1 MFVLLLYTFEVLTR
15 PAMGTLNTTS
25 NSGAMDIWLFEI
37 LPKLTVGT
45 LLARSQESD
54 AIHIRFFTFE
64 VLGREPQTE
73 PQSRFIGIRT
83 TFCIF

>member
-25 NSGAMDIWLFEI
+25 NSCAMDIWSFEI

-83 TFCIF
+83 TFCNF

>member
-15 PAMGTLNTTS
+15 PAMGTLNTNSTS
-25 NSGAMDIWLFEI
+25 CAREIWSFEI
-37 LPKLTVGT
+37 IPKLTVGT

>member
-64 VLGREPQTE
+64 VLSREPQTE
-73 PQSRFIGIRT
+73 PQRRFIDIRN
-83 TFCIF
+83 TFASF